1 MPWRADF
8 SWVWFMELFAIP
20 AYLSGCQNQG
30 INSQAGLSTPVCGPI
45 TPLPAP
51 FLVPFQS
58 WDFIATDI
66 GTLNLSFLI
75 CEVGVKESYLGELK
89 VLEDKKETIIPTFEG
104 HNGLVKSEDNPCS
117 NLTGEEMG
125 FWKMVSFSWQETESA
140 YRCRTACQK
149 SAFSLNRFPFFYWN
163 TDWGQK
169 YWKHWGSTDLHFIKV
184 KGFLKNTVMAYNPI
198 QHKYSYQLNDCHK
211 KTL

>member
-20 AYLSGCQNQG
+20 AYLSGCQNQRV
-30 INSQAGLSTPVCGPI
+30 NSQAGLSTPVCGPI

-75 CEVGVKESYLGELK
+75 CEVGVKESYLEELK

-117 NLTGEEMG
+117 NLTGEETG
-125 FWKMVSFSWQETESA
+125 FWKMVSFSWQETESGFE
-140 YRCRTACQK
+140 RK
-149 SAFSLNRFPFFYWN
+149 SLLAECVLPIPQQCTLETTEITERQPRSSRGLCFANNRLKDKYLQNFF
-163 TDWGQK
+163 
-169 YWKHWGSTDLHFIKV
+169 
-184 KGFLKNTVMAYNPI
+184 KNPV
-198 QHKYSYQLNDCHK
+198 SYQ
-211 KTL
+211 TQ